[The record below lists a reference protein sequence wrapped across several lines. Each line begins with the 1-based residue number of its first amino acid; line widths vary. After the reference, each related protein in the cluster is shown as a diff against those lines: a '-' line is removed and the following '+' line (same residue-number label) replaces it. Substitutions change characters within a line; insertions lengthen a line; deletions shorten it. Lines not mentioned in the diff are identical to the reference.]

1 MNEAIDQ
8 NIIHFIGRNNLVQK
22 GDKLLIA
29 FSGGADSLFVLHF
42 FNKFKS
48 KYGIEL
54 FAFHINHSLRGKES
68 DEDELFCKLF
78 SEKIE
83 IQFNS
88 VKVNVKEFV
97 KNNKESIE
105 EAARNLRYEKL
116 HEYAKTISA
125 TKIVTAHNL
134 NDNTETILL
143 NLFRGSGLSGASGIP
158 IQRQNII
165 RPLLSTSKNDIVA
178 YLNRNKI
185 QYRVD
190 SSNLENDFT
199 RNFLRN
205 EIIPKIKEKINPA
218 IDNNL
223 LKFSEIVSESN
234 RIVNYLA
241 EDIIKK
247 YITISES
254 EIKISNLILDE
265 KADDFFN
272 IASRKAIEEK
282 FNIKPTFKD
291 ISQLKLL
298 FNLQVGSRIDLS
310 EKLTAIRERY
320 FVIIISKN
328 EYEEIDILYN
338 INLNEQIEINGNLF
352 SVEEV
357 EKREIN
363 FSSEKNIEFINGDN
377 LKFPLTI
384 RKWRIGDKF
393 NPIGLKGTKKISDF
407 LTEAKV
413 DSIDKKNQLV
423 LLNED
428 TIIWVFNYRLN
439 ESVKITNETKRIL
452 KLLIR
457 PI

>member
-1 MNEAIDQ
+1 VNETIEQ
-8 NIIHFIGRNNLVQK
+8 NIIHFINRYNLVQK

-29 FSGGADSLFVLHF
+29 FSGGADSLFALHF

-68 DEDELFCKLF
+68 DEDEMFCKLF
-78 SEKIE
+78 SDKMG

-88 VKVNVKEFV
+88 VKVNVKEFA
-97 KNNKESIE
+97 KNKKESIE

-165 RPLLSTSKNDIVA
+165 RPLLSTSKEDIVA

-218 IDNNL
+218 IDINL
-223 LKFSEIVSESN
+223 LRFSEIVTESN
-234 RIVNYLA
+234 IVINNLA
-241 EDIIKK
+241 EDISEK
-247 YITISES
+247 YITITES
-254 EIKISNLILDE
+254 GIEISNLIKNDRADE
-265 KADDFFN
+265 FFN
-272 IASRKAIEEK
+272 ISVRKAIEK
-282 FNIKPTFKD
+282 YFNIKPTFSD
-291 ISQLKLL
+291 ISKLKSF

-310 EKLTAIRERY
+310 EKITAIRERN
-320 FVIIISKN
+320 FVLLISKN
-328 EYEEIDILYN
+328 ECEEIEVLYN
-338 INLNEQIEINGNLF
+338 INLNEQIEINEYLF

-357 EKREIN
+357 EKSEIQ
-363 FSSEKNIEFINGDN
+363 FSEDKNIEFINGDK

-393 NPIGLKGTKKISDF
+393 QPIGLKGTKKISDF

-439 ESVKITNETKRIL
+439 ESVKITSETKRIL
-452 KLLIR
+452 KLLVR